1 MQGIGASALQRGTR
15 TGRLLVALL
24 VACGVWAQSPGSA
37 GAQVVGRLGSV
48 PVAGPVLAG
57 PRVLWG
63 EQVGGRVALKI
74 ADTPADVQTVRV
86 FAPAPHPDVPGQT
99 GVTLSLAASASYALV
114 GVENDFLP
122 GSLKGVPY
130 AQEQHV
136 PQPFGGAPSGP
147 LSAVGPQC
155 RAPDGAPPAVF
166 AGRFLS
172 PVAVSGTVVAYFA
185 GCQQIVVRD
194 LADASVSSPTLPPD
208 SYAPRVAGRYLAYL
222 QGPPGGDTPGRYSA
236 ITVFDRVA
244 GRQVYRFPAG
254 TIRHEINDISVGE
267 DGSIAVAYRVNRP
280 PKPEKMGVSVASVQR
295 PVLRQLLP
303 VSGHYGIRL
312 AAGRVVLVGQQ
323 GPSTG
328 VVSHG
333 QLLVSDLAGHVQML
347 AAPVDDQTF
356 FGRRFDW
363 DGQNVTW
370 VTRTCDQALINVA
383 PLSGVRSER
392 HDLRHC
398 RLLLSSPPRVRHRQ
412 VQLHI
417 ACLGLT
423 PVCIADH
430 TRVLAIGPIAGR
442 RGVLIAKTKSDYWGG
457 SEGGFTIV
465 PLTTA
470 GKRLL
475 AHHHRVRV
483 RISTRLGDDLRFNY
497 PFVRTPIRTV
507 ETMLTVAAGRH

>member
-1 MQGIGASALQRGTR
+1 MQGIGASALQHGPR
-15 TGRLLVALL
+15 TGRLLL
-24 VACGVWAQSPGSA
+24 ACGVWAQSPGSA
-37 GAQVVGRLGSV
+37 GAQVVARLGSV

-63 EQVGGRVALKI
+63 EQVGARVALKT

-86 FAPAPHPDVPGQT
+86 FAPAPHPNVPAQT
-99 GVTLSLAASASYALV
+99 ALTLSLAASTSYALV

-122 GSLKGVPY
+122 DRPEY

-155 RAPDGAPPAVF
+155 QAA
-166 AGRFLS
+166 RFLS
-172 PVAVSGTVVAYFA
+172 PVSVSGTVVAYFA

-222 QGPPGGDTPGRYSA
+222 QGPPGGNSPGRYSA

-244 GRQVYRFPAG
+244 GRQVYRFAAG
-254 TIRHEINDISVGE
+254 TIRHEINDISVGK
-267 DGSIAVAYRVNRP
+267 DGSIAVAYRVTLA

-303 VSGHYGIRL
+303 VSGHYGIRV

-333 QLLVSDLAGHVQML
+333 QLLVSDLEGHVQRL
-347 AAPVDDQTF
+347 AAPVDDQTL

-398 RLLLSSPPRVRHRQ
+398 PLRLSSPPRVRHRQ

-430 TRVLAIGPIAGR
+430 TRVLAIGPIAAK
-442 RGVLIAKTKSDYWGG
+442 RGVLIAKSDPGG
-457 SEGGFTIV
+457 SEGRYTTAR
-465 PLTTA
+465 LTTA

-483 RISTRLGDDLRFNY
+483 RISTRLGDDLRLNF

-507 ETMLTVAAGRH
+507 DTLLTVAAGRH